1 MRHHRWRALFA
12 GLIVIAT
19 ALTLAACGS
28 KKETTTS
35 SGTSSGTSTA
45 TSTSAAGGANVI
57 QSNSAN
63 SGKSVTIG
71 SKNFTEEF
79 ILGQIYAQA
88 LKAAGYNVKTQL
100 NLGSEQIALRAVK
113 SGQVDAYPEYTGTAL
128 TSFFGK
134 KATQVPHDE
143 QQAYE
148 QAKAGFAKANLTALP
163 PTPFTDSNGVGM
175 AKAKAEKLGVTKIS
189 DLKGKDS
196 KLTLYGTPECPQRP
210 DCYLG
215 LKQVYGLKF
224 KKFVPVDP
232 SLRHKVLDT
241 GQADVSIVYTT
252 DGQIAHGK
260 EQLLADD
267 KHLFPPYNATL
278 VFRKAALDKLGP
290 DAEKTIALVQKGLT
304 TQAMQELNSR
314 VDIDKQ
320 TPDKVAHDYLVES
333 GYLKK

>member
-1 MRHHRWRALFA
+1 MKRVGTLV
-12 GLIVIAT
+12 VIA
-19 ALTLAACGS
+19 ASLALAACGS
-28 KKETTTS
+28 SSSNSTS
-35 SGTSSGTSTA
+35 SSSSSSQTSSSSGNT
-45 TSTSAAGGANVI
+45 I

-63 SGKSVTIG
+63 KGKTVTIG

-79 ILGQIYAQA
+79 ILGEIYAQA
-88 LKAAGYNVKTQL
+88 LQATGYNVKKQL

-143 QQAYE
+143 QKAYQ
-148 QAKAGFAKANLTALP
+148 QAKAGFAKDGLTALP

-175 AKAKAEKLGVTKIS
+175 LKAKAQKLGITKIS
-189 DLKGKDS
+189 DLTSKGS
-196 KLTLYGTPECPQRP
+196 SLTLYGTPECPQRP
-210 DCYLG
+210 DCLLG
-215 LKQVYGLKF
+215 LQQVYKIHF

-232 SLRHKVLDT
+232 SLRHKVLDS
-241 GQADVSIVYTT
+241 GQADVSIVFTT
-252 DGQIAHGK
+252 DGQIAQGK
-260 EQLLADD
+260 ELLLQDD

-278 VFRKAALDKLGP
+278 VFKDATLKKLGP
-290 DAEKTIALVQKGLT
+290 DAEKTVALVQKGLT

-320 TPDKVAHDYLVES
+320 TPAAVAKEYLKES
-333 GYLKK
+333 GYIK

>member
-1 MRHHRWRALFA
+1 MKRVGTLV
-12 GLIVIAT
+12 VIA
-19 ALTLAACGS
+19 ASLALAACGS
-28 KKETTTS
+28 SSSNSTS
-35 SGTSSGTSTA
+35 SSSSSSQTSSSSGNT
-45 TSTSAAGGANVI
+45 I

-63 SGKSVTIG
+63 KGKTVTIG

-79 ILGQIYAQA
+79 ILGEIYAQA
-88 LKAAGYNVKTQL
+88 LQATGYNVKKQL

-143 QQAYE
+143 QKAYQ
-148 QAKAGFAKANLTALP
+148 QAKAGFAKDGLTALP

-175 AKAKAEKLGVTKIS
+175 LKAKAQKLGITKIS
-189 DLKGKDS
+189 DLTSKGS
-196 KLTLYGTPECPQRP
+196 SLTLYGTPECPQRP
-210 DCYLG
+210 DCLLG
-215 LKQVYGLKF
+215 LQQVYKIHF

-232 SLRHKVLDT
+232 SLRHKVLDS
-241 GQADVSIVYTT
+241 GQADVSIVFTT
-252 DGQIAHGK
+252 DGQIAQGK
-260 EQLLADD
+260 ELLLQDD

-278 VFRKAALDKLGP
+278 VFKDATLKKLGP
-290 DAEKTIALVQKGLT
+290 DAQKTVALVQKGLT

-320 TPDKVAHDYLVES
+320 TPAAVAKEYLKES
-333 GYLKK
+333 GYTK